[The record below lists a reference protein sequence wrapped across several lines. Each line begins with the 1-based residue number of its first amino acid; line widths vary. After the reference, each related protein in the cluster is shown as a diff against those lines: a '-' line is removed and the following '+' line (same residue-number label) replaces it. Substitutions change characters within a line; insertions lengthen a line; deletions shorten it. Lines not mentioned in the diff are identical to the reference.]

1 MRYPKLKIMPNAEIA
16 YQNNFTEEFYRAC
29 LNGDFESAL
38 NFLKMGVNLN
48 FRFENGKNLLHVA
61 CAKNFYGLVQLLIK
75 FGCNEFLK
83 DNSGRTAL
91 HYACVNNSVS
101 IVRYLVEKNI
111 FTDKTD
117 NSVIIR
123 DFLNCQDNDGKTV
136 FHILT
141 EKNYVEALSIIFSLA
156 HGLSNLNIVDLNNK
170 TALMISYEKKHH
182 DAFEILFKNSSVVS
196 KEILKDICV
205 KGHLK
210 FANILL
216 STFDSTSQSKQVE
229 WRQLDENGNTILY
242 SAIKCSNNIDLVE
255 KLLKIGLKINLKDKF
270 DFLEHIFNFK
280 ENNSKE
286 TNTYLYYLECFILL
300 LKNFCF
306 YDFKNDISDQ
316 DFSFSDISIDIKHI
330 KSIRTKLRCNRFLA
344 MVLINF
350 FHKISLN
357 FQIKPNMFSLFKQRF
372 VYMFALSVYS
382 KQLDIKEIYFK
393 EWLKQI
399 EANKKLENL
408 EQSFAEIYKES
419 ISSPWTLQM
428 IARIQVK
435 KSFHQNLDHI
445 INNTNIGK
453 KLPDICIRYLRFD
466 FI

>member
-1 MRYPKLKIMPNAEIA
+1 MPNTEVT
-16 YQNNFTEEFYRAC
+16 YQNNFTEEFYKAC

-83 DNSGRTAL
+83 DNFGRTAL
-91 HYACVNNSVS
+91 HYACLNNSVS

-117 NSVIIR
+117 NSIIIR

-156 HGLSNLNIVDLNNK
+156 HGLADLNIVDLNNK
-170 TALMISYEKKHH
+170 TALMISYEKKHLE
-182 DAFEILFKNSSVVS
+182 AFEILFKNSAMVCN
-196 KEILKDICV
+196 KILKDVCL
-205 KGHLK
+205 KGSLSV
-210 FANILL
+210 ANILL
-216 STFDSTSQSKQVE
+216 LSTSKQVE

-242 SAIKCSNNIDLVE
+242 SAIKCSSNINLVD

-286 TNTYLYYLECFILL
+286 TQTYLYYLECFILL

-316 DFSFSDISIDIKHI
+316 DFSYSDISIDIKHI
-330 KSIRTKLRCNRFLA
+330 KSIRTKLKCNRFLA
-344 MVLINF
+344 MVLVNF
-350 FHKISLN
+350 FHKVSLN
-357 FQIKPNMFSLFKQRF
+357 FQIKPSIFSLFKQRF

-382 KQLDIKEIYFK
+382 NQLDIKKLYFK
-393 EWLKQI
+393 EWLKKLDV
-399 EANKKLENL
+399 KKSQENL
-408 EQSFAEIYKES
+408 EFSVTEIYNES
-419 ISSPWTLQM
+419 QFSPWSLQM
-428 IARIQVK
+428 IARVQVK
-435 KSFHQNLDHI
+435 KNFHRNLDQI
-445 INNTNIGK
+445 INDTIIGK
-453 KLPDICIRYLRFD
+453 KLPDICVRYLRFD